1 MCAYNFYEQQEKK
14 ELQQLNTSHEILP
27 KQLWDIVGKFWN
39 PDIIENIEGE
49 WKLKNPIYSCIKEGA

>member
-1 MCAYNFYEQQEKK
+1 MSNRKKK
-14 ELQQLNTSHEILP
+14 ELQQLNTSHEILQ

-49 WKLKNPIYSCIKEGA
+49 WKLKNPIYSDIKEGD